1 MLEQWFRTVAIKL
14 RLDSVT
20 LLISFILQNY
30 TTFNQNKW
38 ENDKKKAESYEC
50 PTKLSRVE

>member
-20 LLISFILQNY
+20 LLISFILQKTSGHNAQMIKVVSG
-30 TTFNQNKW
+30 FVAIFQ
-38 ENDKKKAESYEC
+38 
-50 PTKLSRVE
+50 